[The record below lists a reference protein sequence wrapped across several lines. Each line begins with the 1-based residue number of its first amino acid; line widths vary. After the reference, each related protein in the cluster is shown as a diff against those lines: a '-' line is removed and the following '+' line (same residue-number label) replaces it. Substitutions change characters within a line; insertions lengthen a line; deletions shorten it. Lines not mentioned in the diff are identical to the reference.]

1 MQLTININVAEI
13 AAAMGFTRTMLKNLG
28 EGVPTA
34 IKGMLDTT
42 AKTTA
47 PNLTHIGATKKL
59 RAGWRVSEQSK
70 FNFSL
75 YNIMPYAGE
84 EFGRGG
90 EKLKGEPPLGPH
102 NPIPTIMDLI
112 SGNIENIIGK
122 AIFAG
127 ATR

>member
-1 MQLTININVAEI
+1 MQLTVTVNYGEM
-13 AAAMGFTRTMLKNLG
+13 AAAMGLTKTMIRNLG

-42 AKTTA
+42 AKTA
-47 PNLTHIGATKKL
+47 SGLTHRGATGKL
-59 RAGWRVSEQSK
+59 QAGWKVDQQK

-75 YNIMPYAGE
+75 YNIMPYASD
-84 EFGRGG
+84 EFSRKGD
-90 EKLKGEPPLGPH
+90 KLAGKQPYGPH
-102 NPIPTIMDLI
+102 NPIPTLI
-112 SGNIENIIGK
+112 DMITGNIENIVGK